1 MRLVSSVP
9 GHVNAQLQAQG
20 LLEAVLRL
28 LDEAGHHRSAAYA
41 QMALDCL
48 CEPESEDPAGAT
60 L

>member
-1 MRLVSSVP
+1 MSSMP

-20 LLEAVLRL
+20 LLEEVLRL